1 MNWYVLYTVHYK
13 TKKVISHLNRYS
25 DIIAFMPE
33 YELCQ
38 RKTKEIIVKP
48 MFHNY
53 VFVKT
58 HRNQNEFNDF
68 LLSLN
73 DEKKGI
79 IKQLR
84 KEESTALTLKEVE
97 FFETILD
104 EQFVVRLS
112 HGYQEDGLTRVV
124 DGPLKS
130 LEEHI
135 VKVNKNKQCAY
146 LDLYFFDRS
155 ICMGIE
161 I

>member
-13 TKKVISHLNRYS
+13 TKKVISYLNRYN

-68 LLSLN
+68 LLSFYCHL
-73 DEKKGI
+73 I
-79 IKQLR
+79 TPPIFYIRLIHR
-84 KEESTALTLKEVE
+84 KSGAFA
-97 FFETILD
+97 FF
-104 EQFVVRLS
+104 
-112 HGYQEDGLTRVV
+112 QE
-124 DGPLKS
+124 
-130 LEEHI
+130 
-135 VKVNKNKQCAY
+135 
-146 LDLYFFDRS
+146 
-155 ICMGIE
+155 
-161 I
+161 